1 MLLLLLVQGVLVQP
15 DPWLLRLGMN
25 QGLDMLRDIGM
36 HLPLLMML
44 LPLDY
49 WLYITC
55 WSTSFTLL
63 RTYGSATWS
72 TTGIRYGTTRPGAST
87 TTSGYGSGKGAARS
101 TYEPTVLYRL
111 KKLLL
116 LLAPTAIRFLIGRME
131 E

>member
-44 LPLDY
+44 LLLDY

-55 WSTSFTLL
+55 
-63 RTYGSATWS
+63 WS